1 VRRPSF
7 LSHFGEEFPS
17 NTRPKRE
24 GILDSFANSVSR
36 VEAAYFHVVQ
46 MHSFPLRPP
55 EKGLH
60 TGHYGILY
68 RAALLTRGWLPGILM
83 RRPFQ
88 SPLLPNFNHPHPV
101 LFVFSYSFLR
111 QSACA
116 ELPPDLLR
124 SHCAECRPKSAT
136 FFASRFVGLPLPTS
150 RYVPLRVHLHRE
162 WINPG
167 LPCYINST

>member
-1 VRRPSF
+1 MRRRPSF
-7 LSHFGEEFPS
+7 LSHFGEECPS

-46 MHSFPLRPP
+46 MHSFPLRP
-55 EKGLH
+55 KRLH

-68 RAALLTRGWLPGILM
+68 RAALLTRGCREYLCVGRSSLPCCPILIIYT
-83 RRPFQ
+83 PT
-88 SPLLPNFNHPHPV
+88 V
-101 LFVFSYSFLR
+101 LFVLSCSCLR

-116 ELPPDLLR
+116 ELHPDLLR

-136 FFASRFVGLPLPTS
+136 FFASRGFLYPHLVMCPYGCTS
-150 RYVPLRVHLHRE
+150 
-162 WINPG
+162 IG
-167 LPCYINST
+167 SG